1 MLAGHLWMNWLAME
15 ERAHRMMAGLL
26 GPVLQARM
34 VTNWEDWALKAALG
48 ANTELT
54 VDMVQMEGPL
64 GSRDPRDNFL
74 MIPPAMGV
82 LQMVKHSAGP
92 IQKMLLDKVLVQT
105 EDTLKDNWDSTPQ
118 TEKVLF
124 RVWDL
129 KAKTWADQI
138 PTML

>member
-1 MLAGHLWMNWLAME
+1 
-15 ERAHRMMAGLL
+15 MADLL
-26 GPVLQARM
+26 GPLLQAQM
-34 VTNWEDWALKAALG
+34 VTHWEDWAQKAALG